1 MPAKEP
7 TPVVRFMFLQRRT
20 LMIGSSGK
28 LIVLQVGE
36 VEELNVCFKRSYGIW
51 FVAVANGVCFT
62 CSWRVLIK
70 PD

>member
-1 MPAKEP
+1 
-7 TPVVRFMFLQRRT
+7 
-20 LMIGSSGK
+20 MIGSSGK

-36 VEELNVCFKRSYGIW
+36 VEELNVCFKRSYGVW